1 MENHNK
7 NEIVLGLAERVI
19 KLVINNKCIKTK
31 N

>member
-7 NEIVLGLAERVI
+7 NEIVLGLDESVI